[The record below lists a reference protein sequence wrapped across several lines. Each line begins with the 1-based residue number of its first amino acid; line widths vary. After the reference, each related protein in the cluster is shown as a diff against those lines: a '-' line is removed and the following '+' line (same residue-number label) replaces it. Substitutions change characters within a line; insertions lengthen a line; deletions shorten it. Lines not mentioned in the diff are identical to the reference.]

1 MQSFRHQLSR
11 LTWLICLSLALS
23 ITGLAQSNA
32 PADNNGKVADTP
44 ASSQAPEAVMKK
56 LSDLVHAG
64 KYAEARQLTV
74 GLLLAYPDD
83 QRLIK
88 AKALLEQ
95 SLASSKPEDTATSR
109 PQPTESIVSPATDA
123 TATHLTGMDKVDYN
137 ALIELARQAQQNT
150 DLEAQKASLKQFMDQ
165 SISFLQKHP
174 DQMLLWTLRAASAI
188 SLNDPIAGYEA
199 GQKLLAAGGAD
210 SNEPSL
216 QKLLAELRNKGWL
229 DKQGAEN
236 AQEYVWLRS
245 LNVRLAYGGWS
256 TGHFNVL
263 MKTKL
268 TLTVSGLGGMK
279 EPVGIRLENGSPK
292 TCRLDGGAM
301 GTLAIKPEDAASGTY
316 TTTRTATLTD
326 WHSYSVPCTVT
337 AAVVDKNGK
346 DVSSVIINNGY

>member
-1 MQSFRHQLSR
+1 MRKTLKPLLLGFV
-11 LTWLICLSLALS
+11 LALIVHPPIYAQTTIGAS
-23 ITGLAQSNA
+23 AAANPTPTG
-32 PADNNGKVADTP
+32 
-44 ASSQAPEAVMKK
+44 QAPDEVMKK

-64 KYAEARQLTV
+64 KYLEAQQLTT

-88 AKALLEQ
+88 AKALLDE
-95 SLASSKPEDTATSR
+95 SLVAASPKAIPSPDPSASDSV
-109 PQPTESIVSPATDA
+109 PTPATGTAA
-123 TATHLTGMDKVDYN
+123 TQLTGMDKVDYN

-150 DLEAQKASLKQFMDQ
+150 DLEAQKASLNQFMHQ

-199 GQKLLAAGGAD
+199 GQKLLAAGAAD

-245 LNVRLAYGGWS
+245 LNLRLAYGAWS

-268 TLTVSGLGGMK
+268 TLTLSGLGGMK
-279 EPVGIRLENGSPK
+279 EPVAIRLENGSPK

-301 GTLAIKPEDAASGTY
+301 GTFAIKPEDAASGTY

-337 AAVVDKNGK
+337 GVVVDKNGK
-346 DVSSVIINNGY
+346 DVSTVTINNGH